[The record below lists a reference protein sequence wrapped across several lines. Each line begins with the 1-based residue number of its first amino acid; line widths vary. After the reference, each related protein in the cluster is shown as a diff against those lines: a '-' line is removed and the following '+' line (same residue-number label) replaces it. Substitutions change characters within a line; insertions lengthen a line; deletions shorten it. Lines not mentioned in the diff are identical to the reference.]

1 MLKGLNR
8 NWAILLAVLLLFCFV
23 SYASAEYDRSY
34 SPLKN
39 GGAEHGLSCWDT
51 EACKAKEYIPNSGE
65 RCFTLNVQENSRAE
79 MRSDLIN
86 IRRSEKFCVDFSLKA
101 QSDFNN
107 TASLYLVLRSFGLQG
122 ENVLS
127 VEKRKL
133 TAKKGSWKQGNE
145 EFTAHNKAY
154 FVDVQFE
161 VRSHGKESGSIL
173 LDNIA
178 LYREIDYSP
187 LYGEI
192 KSISKG
198 DSLITFPM
206 QRRSKGAVSIAVQS
220 LQGVTARTE
229 GPKIW
234 IDTGDDTFLD
244 YLKKEFSVSL
254 DRSYE
259 NDFPRLLKAMKKH
272 TSGSYV
278 LYDLDYKPSISAANT
293 MAGLRDAVAVDKSLE
308 QTALKAGY
316 KLAADVSRKDC
327 EWVYNNF
334 RDEINEEAII
344 VHTNDMRRHPSV
356 FHMKDF
362 APAMK
367 ALNWWHS
374 DEELSRR
381 VYRSMEPVSPVYGWQ
396 DGTTSDE
403 GLTVKLHSEEGLFQM
418 PSDWMLN
425 LSVHAS
431 TGPAMKDEKFTQKI
445 SREKP
450 DSEQGVHYVT
460 FIMSDM
466 DNILTEIGPDSFYSE
481 DKFYANQHRGE
492 FPMSWGMAPSLVEL
506 SPAGV
511 DMWYDAATENDAF
524 VGYCGLGYFYPYHA
538 PYMQTH
544 SQRLDE
550 FLERADLRTLLLIDR
565 IMPDSRLTQDYY
577 DKIKYFTS
585 IDRLRGFFFMEYVKY
600 APYNGKILW
609 FDGKPMVCARFDFR
623 DEKFYSAVRST
634 PEELAG
640 SINELP
646 TNPSIP
652 DSYTFVTVHA
662 WSRGM
667 DDIRNTIKK
676 LDSDVRVV
684 NAEDFI
690 ELIRLNVEH

>member
-1 MLKGLNR
+1 MLKGINR
-8 NWAILLAVLLLFCFV
+8 CCVFMLAVLTLFCFV
-23 SYASAEYDRSY
+23 SYAQVEYDRSY

-39 GGAEHGLSCWDT
+39 GGAERQLSGWET
-51 EACKAKEYIPNSGE
+51 EACESKEIPNSGD
-65 RCFTLNVQENSRAE
+65 RCFELDVKAGSRAQ

-86 IRRSEKFCVDFSLKA
+86 IRRSENFCLEYSMKA
-101 QSDFNN
+101 QDYFNE
-107 TASLYLVLRSFGLQG
+107 TASLYLIVRSYGSQG

-127 VEKRKL
+127 ADKRKL
-133 TAKKGSWKQGNE
+133 RAQNKNWEQGSEK
-145 EFTAHNKAY
+145 FAAHPGAY
-154 FVDVQFE
+154 FVDVQFS
-161 VRSHGKESGSIL
+161 VRGFSEDEAGIL
-173 LDNIA
+173 LDEIA
-178 LYREIDYSP
+178 LYREIDYDP

-192 KSISKG
+192 KPISKG

-234 IDTGDDTFLD
+234 MDTGDETFLN
-244 YLKKEFSVSL
+244 YLKEQFRISL

-259 NDFPRLLKAMKKH
+259 NDFPGLLKAMKKY
-272 TSGSYV
+272 TSGRYV

-293 MAGLRDAVAVDKSLE
+293 MAGLKDAAAVDKSLE
-308 QTALKAGY
+308 KTFIEAGY

-327 EWVYNNF
+327 EWVYNNYREQI
-334 RDEINEEAII
+334 RDAAII

-356 FHMKDF
+356 FHLKDF
-362 APAMK
+362 APAVK

-374 DEELSRR
+374 DEELSRS

-418 PSDWMLN
+418 PSDWMVN

-431 TGPAMKDEKFTQKI
+431 TGPAMKNQNFKQKVSRDKPENEKN
-445 SREKP
+445 
-450 DSEQGVHYVT
+450 VHYVT

-466 DNILTEIGPDSFYSE
+466 DNILTEIGSNSFFSE
-481 DKFYANQHRGE
+481 EKFYANEHRGE

-544 SQRLDE
+544 AQRLTG
-550 FLERADLRTLLLIDR
+550 FLKRADLRTLLLIDR
-565 IMPDSRLTQDYY
+565 IMPESRLSQDYY

-585 IDRLRGFFFMEYVKY
+585 LDQLRGFFFMEYVKY

-634 PEELAG
+634 PEEIAD

-646 TNPSIP
+646 ANPNIP
-652 DSYTFVTVHA
+652 EGYTFVTVHA